1 MSLTL
6 FVFPLFKMD
15 PCYHQKGGQLG
26 VCILPEQTAWI
37 ERTVFAGELCQPQ
50 AGVSQFLSVKMRRK
64 NKIIQFWF
72 MLVYAV
78 VQIYP

>member
-15 PCYHQKGGQLG
+15 PCYHQMGGQLG
-26 VCILPEQTAWI
+26 VCILPEQTTWI